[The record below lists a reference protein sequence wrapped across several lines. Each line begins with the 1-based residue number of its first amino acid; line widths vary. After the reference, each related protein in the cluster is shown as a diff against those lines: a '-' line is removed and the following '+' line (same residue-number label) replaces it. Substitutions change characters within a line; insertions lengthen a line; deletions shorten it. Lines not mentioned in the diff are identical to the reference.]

1 MRERTAAL
9 GTGLAGDAFGAEVL
23 EATLAR
29 RLAQLADDPEVPL
42 FFGRIDHT
50 TAGGGETFH
59 VGRRHVSDPAGE
71 PMVVDWRA
79 PVSVP
84 FYRASR
90 AEPMG
95 LATRRRYGFARGV
108 LTGYEDETLGAR
120 DHDGVTG
127 PGAGP
132 GSGAGHGTAGQD
144 AAPSAIL
151 EAEIER
157 PRTGPMRDIVATI
170 QPEQDVIVRAG
181 LDRTVV
187 VQGAPG
193 TGKTAVGLHRA
204 AYLLYAHREQ
214 VTRRGMLV
222 VGPNRSFLRYI
233 RDVLPAL
240 GEIDATQTTLPE
252 LVAGRGRLR
261 GQEPA
266 GVATLK
272 GDARMAGVLRRALW
286 SHLVEPA
293 EALVLPRG
301 SRRWRVQAT
310 EAREAMMRVV
320 AREPRYDTGRDHLQ
334 HALAHQIL
342 VQIEASGDALDETA
356 WDRIARTPAVR
367 RYAAALW
374 PPVKPAALL
383 HRLLSDPGFLATAAG
398 ADLTPAEQQTL
409 LWDRPPRTPGA
420 ARWTGAD
427 LVLLDEIADLLD
439 RTGTHAHI
447 VVDEAQDLSAMMLRV
462 LGRRARTG
470 SLTVLGDLAQATT
483 PWASTSW
490 AEALDHLGQPG
501 GHVEELTAGFRVPG
515 DVIDFA
521 ARLLPHIA
529 PRLQPPVAVRRAR
542 GQLTLTTG
550 ALDTVVAGIAGA
562 EGSVGVIVPDAGLRA
577 AREDLTRAG
586 LAYAVVGEEPGE
598 RGGDA
603 PGSHAEAG
611 GEHPGGRAGLGATG
625 SGATGSD
632 ATGSDAT
639 EFDAHLDLVPAS
651 LAKGLEF
658 DHVVLA
664 DPAGIVAGEP
674 DRTTGLR
681 RLYVCLTRAVTSLVV
696 QHADDVPPELGGPA

>member
-1 MRERTAAL
+1 MRERTARL
-9 GTGLAGDAFGAEVL
+9 GPGMAGDRFGAEVL

-50 TAGGGETFH
+50 AASGGETFH
-59 VGRRHVSDPAGE
+59 VGRRHVSDPAGD

-95 LATRRRYGFARGV
+95 LAARRRYGFARGV
-108 LTGYEDETLGAR
+108 LTGYEDEAITMPTA
-120 DHDGVTG
+120 TP
-127 PGAGP
+127 PGESAPP
-132 GSGAGHGTAGQD
+132 GITSPD
-144 AAPSAIL
+144 ADAPAHSTIL

-240 GEIDATQTTLPE
+240 GEIDATQTTVPE
-252 LVAGRGRLR
+252 LVAGHGRLR
-261 GQEPA
+261 GDEPA
-266 GVATLK
+266 AVATLK

-286 SHLVEPA
+286 SHLVEPS
-293 EALVLPRG
+293 EPLVLPRG
-301 SRRWRVQAT
+301 SRRWRVAAHA
-310 EAREAMMRVV
+310 AREAMVQVV
-320 AREPRYDTGRDHLQ
+320 GRDPRYDAGREQLRHT
-334 HALAHQIL
+334 LAHRIL
-342 VQIEASGDALDETA
+342 LQIEASGDALDETA

-367 RYAAALW
+367 NYVAELW
-374 PPVKPAALL
+374 PVVTPAKLL
-383 HRLLSDPGFLATAAG
+383 HRLLSDADFLAAAAGDDLTAAERE
-398 ADLTPAEQQTL
+398 AL

-420 ARWTGAD
+420 ARWTLAD

-439 RTGTHAHI
+439 RTTPLAHI
-447 VVDEAQDLSAMMLRV
+447 VADEAQDLSAMMLRA

-490 AEALDHLGQPG
+490 TEALEHLGRPD

-521 ARLLPHIA
+521 ARLLPHVA
-529 PRLQPPVAVRRAR
+529 PDLAPPVAVRRSR
-542 GQLTLTTG
+542 GRLTLTTEELG
-550 ALDTVVAGIAGA
+550 PIVAGLAGA
-562 EGSVGVIVPDAGLRA
+562 EGSVGVIVPDGGLAA
-577 AREDLTRAG
+577 ARGDLTGAG
-586 LAYAVVGEEPGE
+586 LAFAVVGEEPA
-598 RGGDA
+598 DDDV
-603 PGSHAEAG
+603 PPAG
-611 GEHPGGRAGLGATG
+611 PGGAADDR
-625 SGATGSD
+625 
-632 ATGSDAT
+632 T
-639 EFDAHLDLVPAS
+639 EFDAHVDLVPAS

-658 DHVVLA
+658 DHVVVA

-696 QHADDVPPELGGPA
+696 RHDGTLPPELGTGD